1 MKGGFVYVIS
11 NSHNTVLYTGVTNNL
26 LRRIQEHK
34 TSLNPD
40 SFASKYH
47 VHRLLYYEYFERI
60 QDAIYREKQIKKWK
74 REWKFNVIKESN
86 PTLKDLFDELF

>member
-1 MKGGFVYVIS
+1 M
-11 NSHNTVLYTGVTNNL
+11 
-26 LRRIQEHK
+26 
-34 TSLNPD
+34 
-40 SFASKYH
+40 YH

-86 PTLKDLFDELF
+86 PTLRDLFVELL